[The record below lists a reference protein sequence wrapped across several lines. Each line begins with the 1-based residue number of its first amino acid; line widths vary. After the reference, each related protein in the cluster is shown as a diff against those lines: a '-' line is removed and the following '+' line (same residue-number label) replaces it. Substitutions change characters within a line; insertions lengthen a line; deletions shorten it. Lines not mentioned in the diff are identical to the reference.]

1 MKEIEEIGEL
11 RSRRARRGISLS
23 SFISLISLLL
33 GTLACNTLL
42 PPRPAVEWDS
52 APDRLIVQAYT
63 GGGMLY
69 EPNAMPDARLWGD
82 GRLVWVTYTGSGARQ
97 VFTATLTPDEMRA
110 LLASFVD
117 AGFFGWD
124 DHYSPGIVYDAPSTC
139 LNVTLLSE
147 VKSVCET
154 LSGAPRAF
162 GRLYSEVAG
171 GAGHAN
177 TAALLVPQRGFLSVT
192 PIGPALPSGN
202 AVTAEWPAAAV
213 GLALAD
219 VANSE
224 GAWIEGPALSLAWEA
239 INAEPLYPIL
249 HDGEGYYQAQ
259 LMVEGVTTFTPPE
272 EP

>member
-1 MKEIEEIGEL
+1 MRELKEIPL
-11 RSRRARRGISLS
+11 RAQRASISRI
-23 SFISLISLLL
+23 SFISLIFLLFAS
-33 GTLACNTLL
+33 LACNTLL
-42 PPRPAVEWDS
+42 PPRPAIEWDS

-82 GRLVWVTYTGSGARQ
+82 GRLVWVTYAGSGARQ
-97 VFTATLTPDEMRA
+97 VFTATLTPDEVRA

-124 DHYSPGIVYDAPSTC
+124 DHYSPGLVYDAPSTC

-162 GRLYSEVAG
+162 GRLYNEVAG

-177 TAALLVPQRGFLSVT
+177 TAAPFVPARGYLRIT
-192 PIGPALPSGN
+192 PLGPTLPSGN
-202 AVTAEWPAAAV
+202 AITAEWPAAAL

-219 VANSE
+219 LANSE
-224 GAWIEGPALSLAWEA
+224 GAWLEGEALALAWEA
-239 INAEPLYPIL
+239 TNAEPLYPIL

-259 LMVEGVTTFTPPE
+259 LMVEGVTTSQPPE